1 MWVHDYMK
9 ELSKLGELHSTNIC
23 LVVRKEDSLVSS
35 SSPDYSHYAKQ
46 ASYHMIHSTDS
57 SRYGAIYLPLQRQFY
72 AEKEV

>member
-9 ELSKLGELHSTNIC
+9 ELSKLERATHYKQL
-23 LVVRKEDSLVSS
+23 RKEDSLASR
-35 SSPDYSHYAKQ
+35 SSPDYLHYAKQ
-46 ASYHMIHSTDS
+46 ASYHMINSTDS